1 MLGDGN
7 VKRTF
12 AIYNAKP
19 EWIEKLP
26 SVKSIRLSRE
36 NIGACTSLSSMR
48 ASFRTGSSKSCYHHV
63 HTGVRGMALLIKN
76 YRPSNSRP
84 VSFNSTE
91 ASRTIH
97 QLYPFSFPPSLSLSL
112 SLSLSFPAAL
122 FKLSLCFL
130 LLSFSRTPLFRAFIR
145 LSFPPVLHSRASP
158 SAISRKNS
166 CTANQQ
172 ATPVTVL
179 LSSVCFPRSIQAG
192 RDISWYL
199 IRSWTRAR
207 ADLLSLWRERDT
219 YSEYES
225 RGDEKED
232 GTGNRW

>member
-1 MLGDGN
+1 MY
-7 VKRTF
+7 TQ
-12 AIYNAKP
+12 AYA
-19 EWIEKLP
+19 EWLYWLKITGRQTLDRYHSTAPRQVE
-26 SVKSIRLSRE
+26 LSTSYTR
-36 NIGACTSLSSMR
+36 SLS
-48 ASFRTGSSKSCYHHV
+48 
-63 HTGVRGMALLIKN
+63 L
-76 YRPSNSRP
+76 P
-84 VSFNSTE
+84 
-91 ASRTIH
+91 
-97 QLYPFSFPPSLSLSL
+97 LSL

-219 YSEYES
+219 YSEHES

>member
-112 SLSLSFPAAL
+112 SLSPQ
-122 FKLSLCFL
+122 
-130 LLSFSRTPLFRAFIR
+130 RY
-145 LSFPPVLHSRASP
+145 
-158 SAISRKNS
+158 
-166 CTANQQ
+166 
-172 ATPVTVL
+172 
-179 LSSVCFPRSIQAG
+179 LSSVCASFF
-192 RDISWYL
+192 YL
-199 IRSWTRAR
+199 SPAR
-207 ADLLSLWRERDT
+207 HSFALSSASLSLQSCTREPLRPPLAEKIAAPPT
-219 YSEYES
+219 SKPLQSLYSFHPCVSLGPS
-225 RGDEKED
+225 RPEETFRGI
-232 GTGNRW
+232 